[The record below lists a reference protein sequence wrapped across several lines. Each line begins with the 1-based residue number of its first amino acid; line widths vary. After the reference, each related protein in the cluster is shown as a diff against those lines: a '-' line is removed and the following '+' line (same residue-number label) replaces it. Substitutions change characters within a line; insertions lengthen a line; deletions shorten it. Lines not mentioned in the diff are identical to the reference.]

1 MSILNELVL
10 VDLPLFTPEDLMP
23 DDMTVTEEAQK
34 ALDEGIKLLP
44 SSRKTWINPA
54 HVVGLECAL
63 DWAEQL
69 TRRRGLASTVELFL
83 LRLVDSESVTELH
96 VSVPYS
102 ADPILIAG
110 TPEEVAMTLM
120 GATMD
125 EDDYDDDDGA
135 VAILDIPSEV
145 M

>member
-10 VDLPLFTPEDLMP
+10 VDLPLFTPEDLIP
-23 DDMTVTEEAQK
+23 GGRLTEKADK

-54 HVVGLECAL
+54 FVVGLEPVHVSGWVGISTFCVP
-63 DWAEQL
+63 
-69 TRRRGLASTVELFL
+69 ASLRPKL
-83 LRLVDSESVTELH
+83 SRLVDSKGIAALH
-96 VSVPYS
+96 LSGSS
-102 ADPILIAG
+102 APIYIVG

-125 EDDYDDDDGA
+125 EDDYDEGEPVA
-135 VAILDIPSEV
+135 VLDISSEV

>member
-1 MSILNELVL
+1 MSTLNELVL
-10 VDLPLFTPEDLMP
+10 VDLPIFTPADLIV
-23 DDMTVTEEAQK
+23 DATTLTEKAQK

-54 HVVGLECAL
+54 FIVGLEPVL
-63 DWAEQL
+63 DWVREPVL
-69 TRRRGLASTVELFL
+69 NISSPVLKPL
-83 LRLVDSESVTELH
+83 LSRLVDSESITQLF
-96 VSVPYS
+96 VPGANS
-102 ADPILIAG
+102 GIFVAG

-125 EDDYDDDDGA
+125 EDDYDDEDGV

>member
-1 MSILNELVL
+1 MSTMNELVL
-10 VDLPLFTPEDLMP
+10 VDLPLFTPGDLLV
-23 DDMTVTEEAQK
+23 DATTLTEKAQK

-44 SSRKTWINPA
+44 SSRKTWVNTA
-54 HVVGLECAL
+54 FVLGLEPVSGWVHEPSLGICAP
-63 DWAEQL
+63 
-69 TRRRGLASTVELFL
+69 GLVSSLA
-83 LRLVDSESVTELH
+83 RLVDSENITELFL
-96 VSVPYS
+96 SGAS
-102 ADPILIAG
+102 GGIFIAG

-125 EDDYDDDDGA
+125 EDDYDDEDGV

>member
-1 MSILNELVL
+1 MSTLNELVL
-10 VDLPLFTPEDLMP
+10 VDLPLFTPGDLIV
-23 DDMTVTEEAQK
+23 DATTLTERARK

-44 SSRKTWINPA
+44 SSRKTWVNTA
-54 HVVGLECAL
+54 FVLGLEPVSGWVHEPSLGICAP
-63 DWAEQL
+63 
-69 TRRRGLASTVELFL
+69 GLVSSLVRLVNSESITELFM
-83 LRLVDSESVTELH
+83 SGANSG
-96 VSVPYS
+96 
-102 ADPILIAG
+102 IFIAG

-125 EDDYDDDDGA
+125 EDDYDDEDGA

>member
-1 MSILNELVL
+1 MSTLNELVL
-10 VDLPLFTPEDLMP
+10 VDLPLFTPGDLLV
-23 DDMTVTEEAQK
+23 DATTLTERARK

-44 SSRKTWINPA
+44 SSRKTWVNTA
-54 HVVGLECAL
+54 FVLGLEPVSGWVHEPSLGICAP
-63 DWAEQL
+63 
-69 TRRRGLASTVELFL
+69 GLVSSLA
-83 LRLVDSESVTELH
+83 RLVDSENITELFL
-96 VSVPYS
+96 SGAS
-102 ADPILIAG
+102 GGIFIAG

-125 EDDYDDDDGA
+125 EDDYDDEDGV

>member
-1 MSILNELVL
+1 MSILHELVL
-10 VDLPLFTPEDLMP
+10 VDLPLFTPKDLIV
-23 DDMTVTEEAQK
+23 DATTLTEKAKK

-54 HVVGLECAL
+54 FVVGLEPVL
-63 DWAEQL
+63 DWVHAPAL
-69 TRRRGLASTVELFL
+69 NISSPVLKSILS
-83 LRLVDSESVTELH
+83 RLVDSESITELF
-96 VSVPYS
+96 VSGAS
-102 ADPILIAG
+102 GGIFIAG

-125 EDDYDDDDGA
+125 EDDYDDEDGA